1 MFVMFCLDHINSATN
16 AVSRKA
22 KRNEEKRPQ
31 TSTSILRMCRQLLVE
46 LTEQSYTNNFCRMC
60 VCAMSRRNSMLD
72 EEAVV
77 QVELVKADA
86 QTLELADLQG

>member
-1 MFVMFCLDHINSATN
+1 
-16 AVSRKA
+16 
-22 KRNEEKRPQ
+22 
-31 TSTSILRMCRQLLVE
+31 
-46 LTEQSYTNNFCRMC
+46 
-60 VCAMSRRNSMLD
+60 MLD